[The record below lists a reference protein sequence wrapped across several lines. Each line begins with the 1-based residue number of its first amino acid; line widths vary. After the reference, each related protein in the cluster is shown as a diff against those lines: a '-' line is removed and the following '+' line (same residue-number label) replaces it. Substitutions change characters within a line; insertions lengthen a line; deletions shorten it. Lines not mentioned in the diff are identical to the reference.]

1 MTIPEARL
9 PRGSIRTEVGGS
21 QRDAATQNLD
31 DHLATRLL
39 HQRIVVLGSELDDAV
54 ANRITAQL
62 LLLSAEDP
70 KADIALWIN
79 SPGGSVSAGLAVHD
93 TMRLLPND
101 VSTVAF
107 GLAASMGQFLLTSG
121 TGGKRY
127 ALPHTRVMM
136 HQPSGGI
143 GGTALDVAIQ
153 AENLRHAKRVVA
165 ELIAEHTGQPVETV
179 VEDADHDRWFTAEQA
194 LAYGMIDRI
203 VDQVDDVRPTA
214 GRRAG
219 L

>member
-1 MTIPEARL
+1 MTTTLE
-9 PRGSIRTEVGGS
+9 
-21 QRDAATQNLD
+21 TQNLD

-121 TGGKRY
+121 THGKRY

-136 HQPSGGI
+136 HQPSGGV

-165 ELIAEHTGQPVETV
+165 ELIAEHTDQPVETV